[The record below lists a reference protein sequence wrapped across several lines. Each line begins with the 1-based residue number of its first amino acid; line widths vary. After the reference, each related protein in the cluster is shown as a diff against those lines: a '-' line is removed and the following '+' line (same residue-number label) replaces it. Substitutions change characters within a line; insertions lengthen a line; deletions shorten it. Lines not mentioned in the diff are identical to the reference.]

1 MRAPTVAMP
10 TAIKVSP
17 KRRPPAVELRLTQA
31 VRNSLNLPELQV
43 QVRRSRERG
52 SWRVCLRQGRAQS
65 AWLALDS
72 GAVAVIKKIGLLPP
86 RLLGHFRLAYDG
98 ILQKAKS

>member
-10 TAIKVSP
+10 TAIKASP
-17 KRRPPAVELRLTQA
+17 KRRPPGVELRLTQA

-52 SWRVCLRQGRAQS
+52 CWLVCLRQGRAQS
-65 AWLALDS
+65 DWLTLDAS
-72 GAVAVIKKIGLLPP
+72 AVAIIRKIALLPP
-86 RLLGHFRLAYDG
+86 RLLGHFRLAYDE